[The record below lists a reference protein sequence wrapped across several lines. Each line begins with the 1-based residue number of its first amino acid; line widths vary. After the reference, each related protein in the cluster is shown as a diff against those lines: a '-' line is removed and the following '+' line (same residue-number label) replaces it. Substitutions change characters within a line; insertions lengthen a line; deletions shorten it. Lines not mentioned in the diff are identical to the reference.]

1 MSVDYLQ
8 LATACV
14 LDAKRGN
21 YDLLGD
27 ASARALN
34 TAAWQDLQLAIDRSI
49 ECGQLDVAGTQCVL
63 LPLAA

>member
-1 MSVDYLQ
+1 MTVDYLK
-8 LATACV
+8 LATACA

-21 YDLLGD
+21 YDLLGA

-34 TAAWQDLQLAIDRSI
+34 SAAWRDLQVAIDHSI
-49 ECGQLDVAGTQCVL
+49 ECGQLDVAGTQCVM